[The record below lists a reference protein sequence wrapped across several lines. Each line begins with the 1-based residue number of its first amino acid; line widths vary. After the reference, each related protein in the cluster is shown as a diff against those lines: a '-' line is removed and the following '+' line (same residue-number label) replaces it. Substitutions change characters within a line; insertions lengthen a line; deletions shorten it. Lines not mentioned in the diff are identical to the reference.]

1 LRAAADRENGTALFA
16 EGENHATARVFPA
29 GAIEANIVSLEDLVK
44 RRLTLSHDKQNPA
57 RRILGS
63 LPLTKGLW
71 HNYKHWRYRAM
82 RKQFISVFGLVVQNG
97 PFKGIKYLPESA
109 NSSLLPKL
117 VGSYEAALHPTIE
130 SLAPHRY
137 DSVINI
143 GCAEGYY
150 AVGLARRW
158 PGVRVIAF
166 DSDPRAREMCAKLAV
181 LNQVSNQIT
190 ILGECNPQALAAS
203 IRSRSLIV
211 CDCEGYE
218 AKLLDPDL
226 VEGLDR
232 CGILVELHPTID
244 STIPGLIEKRFRKS
258 HQTVLIR
265 GKNGRLGYRELK
277 VFKWFDRKLAMHE
290 ERGGYEA
297 LWAMLTPE
305 AGGEGAPEP
314 ASSGKP
320 VDRP

>member
-1 LRAAADRENGTALFA
+1 M
-16 EGENHATARVFPA
+16 
-29 GAIEANIVSLEDLVK
+29 
-44 RRLTLSHDKQNPA
+44 SHDKQSHV

-63 LPLTKGLW
+63 LPLSKGVW
-71 HNYKHWRYRAM
+71 HNYKHWRFRAM
-82 RKQFISVFGLVVQNG
+82 REQFISVFGLVVQNG

-109 NSSLLPKL
+109 DGSLLPKL
-117 VGSYEAALHPTIE
+117 VGSYEAALHPTLD
-130 SLAPHRY
+130 SLLPHSY
-137 DSVINI
+137 DSVINV

-166 DSDPRAREMCAKLAV
+166 DTDPRAREMCAKLAD
-181 LNQVSNQIT
+181 LNDVSNQIT
-190 ILGECNPQALAAS
+190 ILGECNPQGLAAL
-203 IRSRSLIV
+203 IKNRSLIV

-218 AKLLDPDL
+218 ARLLDPDL

-232 CGILVELHPTID
+232 CEILVELHPGID
-244 STIPGLIEKRFRKS
+244 PAIPGLIEKRFRKS
-258 HQTVLIR
+258 HRTVLIR
-265 GKNGRLGYRELK
+265 GKGGRLRYRELK
-277 VFKWFDRKLAMHE
+277 VFKWFDRRLATYE

-305 AGGEGAPEP
+305 AGGEGAREP
-314 ASSGKP
+314 ASSGKS